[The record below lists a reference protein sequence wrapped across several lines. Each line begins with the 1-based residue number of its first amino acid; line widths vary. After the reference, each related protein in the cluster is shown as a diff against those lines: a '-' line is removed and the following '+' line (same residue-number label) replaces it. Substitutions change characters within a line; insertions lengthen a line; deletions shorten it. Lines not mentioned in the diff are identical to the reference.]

1 MATLLIP
8 VQFKRKTAAAWT
20 AANPVLLDGEPGW
33 EDDALR
39 LKIGDGVSDW
49 NSLPYVG
56 GAGGTGTL
64 TGAIDPN
71 GAVSGVVGQLYSQV
85 VGTAVTLWTNVDG
98 STQWV

>member
-33 EDDALR
+33 EDDTRR
-39 LKIGDGVSDW
+39 LKVGDGTTAW
-49 NSLPYVG
+49 NSLPYVDSG
-56 GAGGTGTL
+56 GGLGTL
-64 TGAIDPN
+64 TGATDPN
-71 GAVSGVVGQLYSQV
+71 GSVSGTIGQVYSQV

-98 STQWV
+98 ATQWV

>member
-1 MATLLIP
+1 MKVLIP
-8 VQFKRKTAAAWT
+8 LQLKRKTAAQWT
-20 AANPVLLDGEPGW
+20 ALNPVLLDGEPGW

-39 LKIGDGVSDW
+39 LKIGDGSTAW
-49 NSLPYVG
+49 NSLSYVG

-71 GAVSGVVGQLYSQV
+71 GVQTGVIGQIYSQV

-98 STQWV
+98 ATQWV